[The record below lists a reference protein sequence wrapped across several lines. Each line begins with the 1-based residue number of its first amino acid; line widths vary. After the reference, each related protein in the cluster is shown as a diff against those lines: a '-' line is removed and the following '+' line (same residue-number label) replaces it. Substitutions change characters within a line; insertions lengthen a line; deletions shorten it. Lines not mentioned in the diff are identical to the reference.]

1 MLTITRN
8 FRSLLWGG
16 LLVATLL
23 GLAGCKK
30 QPFLQTVEQTPYMGL
45 PGNLNDLQNID
56 LSRLRAREGFTTI
69 VSDLEDKLKIK
80 PVMDSLRDRVGFDPW
95 KDIDLL
101 IIGTRPNQDANNRF
115 KNIVV
120 LAQGRFAQPAARLEQ
135 MRGWLGEE
143 YLVDPPPFQ
152 QTTDPDSGFKKFK
165 LSAQSQY
172 NVKQVYELNFAF
184 PSETLML
191 FSFSAPLLDETLG
204 VIAGQTPGI
213 QKDPAWMKMIER
225 SNISAMAWGTG
236 NINSNATAQV
246 AQLFPNAAAL
256 RNARQFYY
264 DVTINQDAQVNLGL
278 VCESIE
284 SATQLSQTIKTS
296 LDQLK
301 TLLTRMATQSPQAAK
316 LLDKLKITTELE
328 TSKLFLT
335 LTDDERG
342 ALIDEWEA
350 MSRKKAEQA
359 TPPAP
364 TPATPATPPAP

>member
-1 MLTITRN
+1 MVIVNRN
-8 FRSLLWGG
+8 FRFMLWGG

-30 QPFLQTVEQTPYMGL
+30 QPFLRTVEQTPYLGF
-45 PGNLNDLQNID
+45 PGNLDSLQNFD
-56 LSRLRAREGFTTI
+56 LSRLRAREGFATI
-69 VSDLEDKLKIK
+69 AGELENQLKIK

-101 IIGTRPNQDANNRF
+101 IIGARPNQDPNNRF
-115 KNIVV
+115 KNTIV
-120 LAQGRFAQPAARLEQ
+120 LAQGRFAEPAARLEQ
-135 MRGWLGEE
+135 FRVWLGEE

-184 PSETLML
+184 PSEKLML
-191 FSFSAPLLDETLG
+191 FSLSGSLVDETLG
-204 VIAGQTPGI
+204 VIGGQAPGI
-213 QKDPAWMKMIER
+213 QKDPVWLKMIER
-225 SNISAMAWGTG
+225 PNISAMVWGTG
-236 NINSNATAQV
+236 NLDPNAMAQV
-246 AQLFPNAAAL
+246 AQLFPNAAVL

-264 DVTINQDAQVNLGL
+264 DVTINQDAQFNLGL

-284 SATQLSQTIKTS
+284 SATQLSQALKTS
-296 LDQLK
+296 LDQAK
-301 TLLTRMATQSPQAAK
+301 ALLARVAAQLPQASK
-316 LLDKLKITTELE
+316 LLNKLQITTELE

-335 LTDDERG
+335 LTDEERG

-350 MSRKKAEQA
+350 MSRKKAEPS
-359 TPPAP
+359 TPAA
-364 TPATPATPPAP
+364 PATPAATPAR